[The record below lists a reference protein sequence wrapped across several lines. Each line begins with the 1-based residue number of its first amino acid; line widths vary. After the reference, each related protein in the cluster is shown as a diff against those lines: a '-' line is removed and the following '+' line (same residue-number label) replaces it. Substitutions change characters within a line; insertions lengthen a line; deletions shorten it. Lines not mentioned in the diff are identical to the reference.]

1 MVRRLMAVQGERI
14 LAEFGQAGADVP
26 GVGGSG
32 GGGLLD
38 EGLAV
43 IETFLR
49 VPLCRFARAAV

>member
-1 MVRRLMAVQGERI
+1 MAVQGERI